1 LGKERVLEII
11 GKRPVGGVGT
21 VMLNYQK
28 FIDADKVQMDYLV
41 FGEEE
46 EPFDRQVKELGSKV
60 YTYPALSGR
69 HMGRTKSYV
78 DEFFRSH
85 KGEYDIVHLHA
96 PNMAFLVFPIAEK
109 YGIRHR
115 IVHSHATLYAENKTK
130 AIRNRILWNM
140 AKGTVT
146 DRIACSEAAGQ
157 FLFRDEPYTVL
168 KNAIEKE
175 NFYFDETIRKE
186 VRERELEDPAA
197 LVVGNVGR
205 FSQQKNQTYLIDL
218 FATVREKQPDCVLW
232 LVGDGDLRNQIEA
245 KIRENGL
252 TLWAWDD
259 SKKPDH
265 YDVRMFGMVDQTK
278 DLYQA
283 MDVMVMPSLY
293 EGLPM
298 VGVEAQ
304 TSGLPCVLS
313 DTITREVDIAEA
325 MYLPLSA
332 SLQEWADA
340 VLAAGNRKLRHSR
353 GEELDALGF
362 NIKIEAKRLETLYD
376 AALEGENR

>member
-1 LGKERVLEII
+1 
-11 GKRPVGGVGT
+11 
-21 VMLNYQK
+21 
-28 FIDADKVQMDYLV
+28 
-41 FGEEE
+41 
-46 EPFDRQVKELGSKV
+46 
-60 YTYPALSGR
+60 
-69 HMGRTKSYV
+69 MGRTKSYV
-78 DEFFRSH
+78 DEFFRNH

-146 DRIACSEAAGQ
+146 DRIACSEAAGN

-168 KNAIEKE
+168 KNAIECEKYLFE
-175 NFYFDETIRKE
+175 PD
-186 VRERELEDPAA
+186 VRERVRNQEEISSHQ

-205 FSQQKNQTYLIDL
+205 FSQQKNQTFLIDI
-218 FATVREKQPDCVLW
+218 FSEVKNEQPDAVLW
-232 LVGDGDLRNQIEA
+232 LIGDGELRNQIEA

-259 SKKPDH
+259 LKKPEH
-265 YDVRMFGMVDQTK
+265 YDVKMFGMVEQTK

-304 TSGLPCVLS
+304 ASGLPCVLS
-313 DTITREVDIAEA
+313 DTITREVDIVGCS
-325 MYLPLSA
+325 YLPLKKTPR
-332 SLQEWADA
+332 EWAEETIRIASAEDKMYK
-340 VLAAGNRKLRHSR
+340 RDTHDYRQ
-353 GEELDALGF
+353 ELDKLGF
-362 NIKIEAKRLETLYD
+362 NIRLETKRLERIY
-376 AALEGENR
+376 LEDKKR